1 MATLPA
7 APQPQEPVT
16 PSASKARFSLSVG
29 QKIALIFV
37 LLTTVTLAVLWVSI
51 YFNLSS
57 LLKNQTDSLGNAIAS
72 QSAYSAAELLL
83 ADDVLSLSVIASKL
97 AEDESVDFA
106 LFFNSKGELLAASP
120 STPQHKRKLATFKNR
135 IRHDQS
141 NYYVEPI
148 IFQNLIVGYAQVSL
162 NDNAISKTFNN
173 TLLGMTIATLSSLIL
188 AIILA
193 TIVGRNITKP
203 LKQLMEATDR
213 ISNGDF
219 ETQIPRRTNDE
230 IGVLIQHFNSMAVG
244 LKEREQIKTTFS
256 QYVSPNIANNILAN
270 LGQSRLP
277 SKYVNASVL
286 FVDIAGFT
294 SMCEHMSPQ
303 QVEHLLND
311 YYELILKASR
321 LYDGTVDK
329 YIGDGAMILFGA
341 PEDDPD
347 HSFHSVC
354 CALLLLKLVKQL
366 NSERSRYNSP
376 VIQFKLG
383 IHCGEMLAGAI
394 GSKGHLQYTVVGN
407 AVNIASRLCNAAS
420 AGDLII
426 SDSVQNE
433 VIKSDAQHSNG
444 KLLLEAPKLLSLKGK
459 SHPVQTFVVK
469 SVSAKYQ
476 ALIDKQAKALQ
487 KGVSNFDPI
496 K

>member
-1 MATLPA
+1 MTSTRTSSRTQNLKVLSEGTGLPVA
-7 APQPQEPVT
+7 
-16 PSASKARFSLSVG
+16 

-37 LLTTVTLAVLWVSI
+37 LLTSITLSVLWVST

-57 LLKNQTDSLGNAIAS
+57 LLKSQTDSLGNAITT
-72 QSAYSAAELLL
+72 QSAHSAAELLL
-83 ADDVLSLSVIASKL
+83 ADDLLSLNVIAAKL
-97 AEDESVDFA
+97 AADENVDFA

-120 STPQHKRKLATFKNR
+120 NTPENKRKLATFKNR
-135 IRHDQS
+135 IQHDQS

-162 NDNAISKTFNN
+162 NNEAISQTFDNS
-173 TLLGMTIATLSSLIL
+173 LYGMTVATFSVLIL

-193 TIVGRNITKP
+193 IFVGRNITKP
-203 LKQLMEATDR
+203 LKQLIEATDR
-213 ISNGDF
+213 IANGDF
-219 ETQIPRRTNDE
+219 ETRIPGRKKDE
-230 IGVLIQHFNSMAVG
+230 LGILIDHFNSMASG
-244 LKEREQIKTTFS
+244 LKEREQIKSTFS

-270 LGQSRLP
+270 LGQARLP

-294 SMCEHMSPQ
+294 SMCEQMSPM
-303 QVEHLLND
+303 QVEQLLND

-329 YIGDGAMILFGA
+329 YMGDGAMILFGA
-341 PEDDPD
+341 PENDPD

-354 CALLLLKLVKQL
+354 CALLLLRLVEQL

-407 AVNIASRLCNAAS
+407 AVNVASRLCNAAS
-420 AGDLII
+420 AGELII
-426 SDSVQNE
+426 SDSVHNE
-433 VIKSDAQHSNG
+433 VSSDSQHSEE
-444 KLLLEAPKLLSLKGK
+444 KLSLDAPRLLSLKGK

-469 SVSAKYQ
+469 GVSPQYQ
-476 ALIDKQAKALQ
+476 TLIDKQAKALQ
-487 KGVSNFDPI
+487 KSVSELDPI
-496 K
+496 Q